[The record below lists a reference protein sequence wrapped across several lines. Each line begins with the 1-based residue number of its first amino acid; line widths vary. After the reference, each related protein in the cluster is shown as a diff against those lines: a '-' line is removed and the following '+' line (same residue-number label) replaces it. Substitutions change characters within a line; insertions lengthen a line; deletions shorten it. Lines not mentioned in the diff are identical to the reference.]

1 MLITTSQLRHLA
13 LSHLSVLYGKGEHAS
28 ARNCRAVAEKL
39 ELQTPAAGHKGEHH
53 PCRVYMNGNTSIYG
67 WQNIFHNMDISPF
80 IYIWKYSTYGHIMT
94 YIYIYYIMIYI
105 YILYNYIYIWQ
116 TYLCCFLLSKK

>member
-80 IYIWKYSTYGHIMT
+80 IYIYGN
-94 YIYIYYIMIYI
+94 
-105 YILYNYIYIWQ
+105 ILHMDI
-116 TYLCCFLLSKK
+116 